1 MSFIPDTDPAMVFEI
16 VEPKR
21 RLIPLVF
28 ASPHSGRDYSR
39 EFISLS
45 SLDALSLRRSEDSF
59 VDEIFEGA
67 QACGA
72 PLLRALFPRAFVD
85 PNREP
90 FELDPAMFED
100 DLPAFVNTSSPR
112 VAAGLGTIARVVGNG
127 TEIYRGKLRY
137 AEALD
142 RINACYKPYHAALR
156 QLIDETHAQFGFCI
170 LVDCHS
176 MPSLGNKAQG
186 ANAGANTAPRV
197 DFVLGDCFGIAC
209 LPALTDVVERTL
221 TGFGYRTRRNNPY
234 AGGFTTRHYGRPRKG
249 VHALQI
255 EISRTLYM
263 NEETIEPTP
272 YLAVLKDQVTQLI
285 TALATFAGSNAMRR

>member
-1 MSFIPDTDPAMVFEI
+1 MSFTLDPDAALPFEV

-39 EFISLS
+39 EFINLS

-67 QACGA
+67 QSCGA

-90 FELDPAMFED
+90 FELDPTMFED

-127 TEIYRGKLRY
+127 TEIYSGKLRY

-176 MPSLGNKAQG
+176 MPTLGCKASG
-186 ANAGANTAPRV
+186 ITAAPIV

-209 LPALTDVVERTL
+209 MPALTDVVERTL
-221 TGFGYRTRRNNPY
+221 NGFGYRTRRNNPY

-263 NEETIEPTP
+263 NEETIEPIP
-272 YLAVLKDQVTQLI
+272 YLTVLKDQVTELI
-285 TALATFAGSNAMRR
+285 TTLAAFASSNAMRR

>member
-1 MSFIPDTDPAMVFEI
+1 MPFEVI
-16 VEPKR
+16 EPKH

-39 EFISLS
+39 EFVNLS

-59 VDEIFEGA
+59 VDEIFAGA
-67 QACGA
+67 EQCGA
-72 PLLRALFPRAFVD
+72 PLLKALFPRAFID

-90 FELDPAMFED
+90 FELDPTMFED

-127 TEIYRGKLRY
+127 AEIYRNKLRY
-137 AEALD
+137 ADALD
-142 RINACYKPYHAALR
+142 RINACYRPYHAALR
-156 QLIDETHAQFGFCI
+156 RLIDETQAQFGFCI

-176 MPSLGNKAQG
+176 MPTLAAKAG
-186 ANAGANTAPRV
+186 GHNAAPGV
-197 DFVLGDCFGIAC
+197 DFVLGDCFGITC
-209 LPALTDVVERTL
+209 LPALTDFVDRTL
-221 TGFGYRTRRNNPY
+221 GGFGYRTRRNNPY

-263 NEETIEPTP
+263 NEETIEPTA
-272 YLAVLKDQVTQLI
+272 YLPTLKGQVTQLI
-285 TALATFAGSNAMRR
+285 SALAAFASSNAMQR